1 MISARLKLYFETHN
15 IFDEEQEGFRTHRS
29 TTRSLYRMHLVLEEA
44 KRSKM
49 PTALLNIDLEKA
61 FDSIWVQG
69 LLYKLESANLPHRL
83 LCIISSFLCNRKGF
97 IDINGYYTE
106 LFDIIV
112 GLPQGSV
119 LSPLLFIFYLSD
131 FLSEVEVK
139 FKFADDSSAIISAFN
154 TDTLH
159 SALQAIC
166 HTIEFWCKKWRMVV
180 NGSKTELLLLNCL
193 ADNTEPIIL
202 NGERCKT
209 KQTTKSLGLT
219 IDTNLTYREHT
230 SITASKVLTSWR
242 LLKSKCSNRWGLSI
256 PTQAYLYK
264 TIIRPQLLYAEPI
277 WAQRNYA
284 SLQVVQN
291 RIIRSI
297 MKHTNSPKITAIEVL
312 MRIPPIDI
320 FCSSIEINFLFKSEN
335 KDDLVTATHVKTLTR
350 PSSLSSL
357 LLSKLRRFERTHMSH
372 SYTRDSINAFIRDN
386 WNRRWNSPYNDN
398 FLRNFISNLPQETI
412 HSPLL
417 DGNPLIAKMISDLLI
432 GSSRRLAENLW
443 KLSRTPSPMC
453 ICGTS
458 EQNSY
463 HYFFYCPNYCNF
475 RPFHLNSLDFVL
487 SDGWLLKVG
496 FFWSKGL
503 MSNLL
508 IELQ

>member
-1 MISARLKLYFETHN
+1 MNWRLVCSRK
-15 IFDEEQEGFRTHRS
+15 
-29 TTRSLYRMHLVLEEA
+29 
-44 KRSKM
+44 
-49 PTALLNIDLEKA
+49 IDQRIREL
-61 FDSIWVQG
+61 G
-69 LLYKLESANLPHRL
+69 LLHVTLRL
-83 LCIISSFLCNRKGF
+83 
-97 IDINGYYTE
+97 
-106 LFDIIV
+106 
-112 GLPQGSV
+112 
-119 LSPLLFIFYLSD
+119 
-131 FLSEVEVK
+131 
-139 FKFADDSSAIISAFN
+139 
-154 TDTLH
+154 TDTLPEDTLPNSVKRPMLGH
-159 SALQAIC
+159 
-166 HTIEFWCKKWRMVV
+166 F
-180 NGSKTELLLLNCL
+180 
-193 ADNTEPIIL
+193 TEPISVK
-202 NGERCKT
+202 CP
-209 KQTTKSLGLT
+209 
-219 IDTNLTYREHT
+219 
-230 SITASKVLTSWR
+230 SIGHFIEW
-242 LLKSKCSNRWGLSI
+242 CSNRWGLSI
-256 PTQAYLYK
+256 PTQVYLYK

-297 MKHTNSPKITAIEVL
+297 MKHSMSPKKTAIEVL
-312 MRIPPIDI
+312 MGFPPIDSY
-320 FCSSIEINFLFKSEN
+320 CSSIEIKFLIKSVN

-417 DGNPLIAKMISDLLI
+417 DGNPSIANMIIDLLI

-475 RPFHLNSLDFVL
+475 RPFHLNSLDLFL
-487 SDGWLLKVG
+487 SDDCAIIRY
-496 FFWSKGL
+496 FIS
-503 MSNLL
+503 STN
-508 IELQ
+508 II